1 MLIVRS
7 PENQEE
13 FKKYFALR
21 YKILRQKWNQP
32 KGSER
37 DELEESC
44 IHIMALEN
52 DLVIGCC
59 RLQFNNAEEAQIRYM
74 AVEEGWQG
82 KGIGRLM
89 LLESEKKAREK
100 GARYIML
107 EARENAVDFYKQN
120 DYTVTK
126 ESYLLFDEIQHYTM
140 IKNI

>member
-13 FKKYFALR
+13 FEKYFALR

-32 KGSER
+32 RGSER
-37 DELEESC
+37 DELEDSS

-59 RLQFNNAEEAQIRYM
+59 RLQFNSTEEAQIRYM

-89 LLESEKKAREK
+89 LLEAEKKAREK

-107 EARENAVDFYKQN
+107 EARENAVEFYKQN

-126 ESYLLFDEIQHYTM
+126 ESYLLFDVIQHYTM